1 MKRRIFIAV
10 NLPQKIKEELTDL
23 ISTLQKNNQQSFIKW
38 INPENLHITLHF
50 LGYLNEEEIKKVN
63 QIMEEKTQPIRC
75 ELRMINIDAFPNLSR
90 PRVIFIAIEEIGDK
104 RLSNLQKELGIY
116 LEKEGFEIE
125 KRPWQPHLTLA
136 RIKNSTPGNKFKFYP
151 VPYSFH
157 LLKFKIRSIDLMES
171 KLERGGAKYKLLL
184 KKDV

>member
-10 NLPQKIKEELTDL
+10 NLPKKIKEELADL
-23 ISTLQKNNQQSFIKW
+23 IFVLQKNNQRSFIKW
-38 INPENLHITLHF
+38 VNPENLHITLHF
-50 LGYLNEEEIKKVN
+50 LGYLDEEKIKKVS
-63 QIMEEKTQPIRC
+63 QIMEEKIQPMRG
-75 ELRMINIDAFPNLSR
+75 ELQIANIGAFPNLSR
-90 PRVIFIAIEEIGDK
+90 PRVIFATIEEIGDK

-125 KRPWQPHLTLA
+125 KRPWRPHLTLA
-136 RIKNSTPGNKFKFYP
+136 RIKNSTPGNKFRFYS